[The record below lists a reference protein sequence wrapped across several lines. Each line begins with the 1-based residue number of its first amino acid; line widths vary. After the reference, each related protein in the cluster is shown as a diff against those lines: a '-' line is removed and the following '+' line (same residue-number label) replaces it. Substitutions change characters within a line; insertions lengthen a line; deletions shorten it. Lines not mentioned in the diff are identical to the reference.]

1 MVAWR
6 WREVPPTIH
15 STCLLLLSAH
25 WLLIQTLL
33 WFCILFPPK
42 GSHEIT
48 WAPWQGFVLKLGPVR
63 CLHPVCL
70 LSLCSPGSLRFFF
83 PWIIF
88 MNYGACTF
96 FWRVFEHPSFPVLI
110 EQKLERRHKCTDMQV
125 IKRNPKRHTHT
136 HMSTAVSSQKL
147 TQTSRTE
154 NIFKTSSGW
163 SRIRIMAIYTL
174 SRWNCPP
181 KEISD
186 CTHRGLNIE
195 NMNMCDTWFQNMGQL
210 KDLKM

>member
-15 STCLLLLSAH
+15 STYLWLLSAH

-48 WAPWQGFVLKLGPVR
+48 WALWQGFVLKLGPGR
-63 CLHPVCL
+63 CLNPVCL
-70 LSLCSPGSLRFFF
+70 LSFCFCVLRGPFVFFS
-83 PWIIF
+83 WIIF
-88 MNYGACTF
+88 MNYFACTF
-96 FWRVFEHPSFPVLI
+96 LRVFEHPSFPVLI
-110 EQKLERRHKCTDMQV
+110 EQQKLERRHKCTDMQV

-136 HMSTAVSSQKL
+136 HVNSSQL
-147 TQTSRTE
+147 TETNTNLTHTHTE
-154 NIFKTSSGW
+154 NIFKTLSGW

-174 SRWNCPP
+174 
-181 KEISD
+181 
-186 CTHRGLNIE
+186 
-195 NMNMCDTWFQNMGQL
+195 
-210 KDLKM
+210 